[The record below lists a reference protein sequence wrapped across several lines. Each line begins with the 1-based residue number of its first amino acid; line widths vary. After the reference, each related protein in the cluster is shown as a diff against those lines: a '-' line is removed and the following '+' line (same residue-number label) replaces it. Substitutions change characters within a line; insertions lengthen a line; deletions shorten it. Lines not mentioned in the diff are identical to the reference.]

1 MPQAARRRDGA
12 ASLLKRIPISRAAA
26 VLAAAVV
33 WVSAAE
39 AAGTRAAPA
48 HACDL
53 YRELDRRCGCAGAD
67 DYFRGYGEK
76 YCERFMRSTGWSAAG
91 LRWRAQT
98 LACLKDDLRHF
109 LKRASGCSCASVKA
123 FAFDSH
129 ARCYTRK
136 PSSVCRLPLSDIAH
150 IYALVDA
157 PDLIAPLGS
166 RQTLAITLAC
176 VWQNGDA
183 GARPDLPS
191 R

>member
-1 MPQAARRRDGA
+1 MPQAARRRDGDRGR
-12 ASLLKRIPISRAAA
+12 LNRYPIRFVA
-26 VLAAAVV
+26 VALAAAF
-33 WVSAAE
+33 VSTAT
-39 AAGTRAAPA
+39 GAPA
-48 HACDL
+48 AAAQTRACDL
-53 YRELDRRCGCAGAD
+53 YRALDRRCGCAD
-67 DYFRGYGEK
+67 NYFGGYGEK
-76 YCERFMRSTGWSAAG
+76 YCERFMRASGWSAAG

-98 LACLKDDLRHF
+98 LSCLKDELRHF
-109 LKRASGCSCASVKA
+109 LMRAPGCDCATVKT

-136 PSSVCRLPLSDIAH
+136 PASVCRLPLSDIAH

-157 PDLIAPLGS
+157 TDLIAPLGS

-183 GARPDLPS
+183 GARPDGPS